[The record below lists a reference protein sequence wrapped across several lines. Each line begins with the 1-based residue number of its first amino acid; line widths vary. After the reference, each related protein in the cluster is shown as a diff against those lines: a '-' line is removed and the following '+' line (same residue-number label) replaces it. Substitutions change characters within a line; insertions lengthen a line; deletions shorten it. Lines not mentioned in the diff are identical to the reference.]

1 MKRAD
6 RTWFRVSYAVWLFGI
21 FAFFIPAAT
30 WSPASRFALT
40 RAIVE
45 RHGISIDAFASST
58 GDRALVEGEWYT
70 EKAPLPSLVATIP
83 YAVVHAL
90 HIFRGVRPAY
100 RAYARGETPAVRI
113 QINRPFQRGLFVSS
127 LFTSGVA
134 GAAVGLLLFELLR
147 RRTTARAALLG
158 SLFFTLGTPV
168 FAYGTSFYGH
178 TPAAALLLAGLFLLD
193 RGASLKRRQP
203 TRAALWGAGMCLA
216 SAPGCEYLAA
226 VPVMLI
232 VGWFVLRSPRKVQAL
247 LCLGLGAVIPVAIV
261 GAYHWA
267 AFGAPWH
274 TGYSFITN
282 PQFRE
287 GQKTGLLGITT
298 LRTAAIYGLTL
309 GVNRGLFF
317 LAPITL
323 IAFVGLVVRA
333 VRRDDWVSRVGLL
346 SFLALFIVNC
356 SYFVWW
362 GGAAAGP
369 RHLVPTVPFLAFGIV
384 GLLRARSRALRAGV
398 ITLGVFSVLSF
409 VSFSLVGIEAPEF
422 GNVLTDFVW
431 PNVAAGRISILSGAS
446 NLGYLLGLGA
456 RLSTALLVMW
466 GAFGAAYAFALLR
479 RGRRV
484 APKRQA
490 LLAAA
495 VVPKD
500 SAPCDTLAGST
511 GSEQPRLL

>member
-6 RTWFRVSYAVWLFGI
+6 RTWFRLSYAVWLFGI

-40 RAIVE
+40 RAVVE
-45 RHGISIDAFASST
+45 HHGLSIDAFASST
-58 GDRALVEGEWYT
+58 GDRALVDGEWYT

-83 YAVVHAL
+83 YAVVHAVHSL
-90 HIFRGVRPAY
+90 RGVRPVY

-113 QINRPFQRGLFVSS
+113 QVNRPFQRGLFVSS
-127 LFTSGVA
+127 LFTSGLA

-147 RRTTARAALLG
+147 RRTTRRAALLG

-178 TPAAALLLAGLFLLD
+178 TPAAALLLAGLLLLD
-193 RGASLKRRQP
+193 GQLKLKNRRP
-203 TRAALWGAGMCLA
+203 SRAALWGAGLCLA

-226 VPVMLI
+226 VPVALI
-232 VGWFVLRSPRKVQAL
+232 VGWFVVRSPRKVQSL
-247 LCLGLGAVIPVAIV
+247 LYLALGAVLPVTIV

-282 PQFRE
+282 PQFRD

-298 LRTAAIYGLTL
+298 LRAAAVYGLTF

-323 IAFVGLVVRA
+323 IGFVGLVRGA
-333 VRRDDWVSRVGLL
+333 LRRNDWVSRVGLV
-346 SFLALFIVNC
+346 SFLALFLVNC

-369 RHLVPTVPFLAFGIV
+369 RHLVPAVPFLALGV
-384 GLLRARSRALRAGV
+384 TRLLRARKPWLR
-398 ITLGVFSVLSF
+398 LGVVAVGLVSVLSF
-409 VSFSLVGIEAPEF
+409 ISFSLVGIEAPEV

-431 PNVAAGRISILSGAS
+431 RNVAAGRISILSGAS
-446 NLGYLLGLGA
+446 NLGYLLGFGA
-456 RLSTALLVMW
+456 RLSTALLALW
-466 GAFGAAYAFALLR
+466 GAFGAAYAFALLG
-479 RGRRV
+479 RGRRTAPARQAAAAPRV
-484 APKRQA
+484 APA
-490 LLAAA
+490 
-495 VVPKD
+495 D
-500 SAPCDTLAGST
+500 SVSADTLVAST

>member
-6 RTWFRVSYAVWLFGI
+6 RTWFRLSYAVWLFGI

-30 WSPASRFALT
+30 WSPASRFAMT
-40 RAIVE
+40 RAVVE
-45 RHGISIDAFASST
+45 RHSLSIDAFASST
-58 GDRALVEGEWYT
+58 GDRALVDGQWYS

-83 YAVVHAL
+83 YAVIHAL
-90 HIFRGVRPAY
+90 HTSRGVRPAY

-147 RRTTARAALLG
+147 RRTTRRAALLG

-193 RGASLKRRQP
+193 SRASLKNPHP
-203 TRAALWGAGMCLA
+203 TRAALWGAGLCLA

-226 VPVMLI
+226 VPVALI
-232 VGWFVLRSPRKVQAL
+232 VGWFALRSPRKVQTL
-247 LCLGLGAVIPVAIV
+247 LYLALGAVIPVTIV
-261 GAYHWA
+261 AAYHWA
-267 AFGAPWH
+267 AFGAPWR

-282 PQFRE
+282 PQFRD

-298 LRTAAIYGLTL
+298 LRAAAIYGLTL

-323 IAFVGLVVRA
+323 IGFVGLVLRA
-333 VRRDDWVSRVGLL
+333 VRRDDWVSRVGLV
-346 SFLALFIVNC
+346 SFLTLFFVNC

-369 RHLVPTVPFLAFGIV
+369 RHLVPAVPFLAFGV
-384 GLLRARSRALRAGV
+384 AGPLRARRLGLRLGV
-398 ITLGVFSVLSF
+398 IAVGLVSVLTFSSF
-409 VSFSLVGIEAPEF
+409 CLVGIEAPEV
-422 GNVLTDFVW
+422 GNVLTNFVW
-431 PNVAAGRISILSGAS
+431 PNVAGGRISILSGAS
-446 NLGYLLGLGA
+446 NLGYLLGLGS
-456 RLSTALLVMW
+456 RLSTALLLLW
-466 GAFGAAYAFALLR
+466 GAFGAAYVFALLR
-479 RGRRV
+479 RGRHV
-484 APKRQA
+484 ARKRK
-490 LLAAA
+490 A
-495 VVPKD
+495 VPIAPTVAMD
-500 SAPCDTLAGST
+500 SAPTDTFPATT
-511 GSEQPRLL
+511 GSEQPRPL